1 MNIDQDI
8 KNINHV
14 THHQKNDDSCHQIN
28 DDTLHQIQ
36 IIEKFSDN
44 DDAIITSVLGV
55 IHFIGVI
62 IAIALSFRCNRG
74 FKLLPFIIAIC
85 CPWLYIIYALVGM
98 HKDFCPKP
106 YKH

>member
-1 MNIDQDI
+1 MNIN
-8 KNINHV
+8 KNIKKSSEN
-14 THHQKNDDSCHQIN
+14 TTNENK
-28 DDTLHQIQ
+28 
-36 IIEKFSDN
+36 IIEHFSD
-44 DDAIITSVLGV
+44 DDAVIGTILAS

-74 FKLLPFIIAIC
+74 FKILPFIIALC

-98 HKDFCPKP
+98 SKDFCPKP